1 MRAADLAEQIPT
13 VGRGTSAAEAVRI
26 LAEYRLPGLVVAND
40 AGVPIAV
47 VPGSQLLG
55 VVLPR
60 YVVEDPKLAH
70 VFGEDDADRL
80 CANLAQTTVGELLDA
95 QQIVAAKLPSVLP
108 DDTLIEIAAVMVAAH
123 TPLIIVRDREKN
135 YSGAVLLSRML
146 AAVASA
152 AGEDSELMRKRLHR
166 DLIPNAAAEGDLIPN
181 AAAEGDRQPNAGAD
195 SDPRS

>member
-1 MRAADLAEQIPT
+1 MT
-13 VGRGTSAAEAVRI
+13 
-26 LAEYRLPGLVVAND
+26 
-40 AGVPIAV
+40 
-47 VPGSQLLG
+47 
-55 VVLPR
+55 
-60 YVVEDPKLAH
+60 VEDPVEVGRVMAGGGASPCSE
-70 VFGEDDADRL
+70 VRGGRL
-80 CANLAQTTVGELLDA
+80 VE
-95 QQIVAAKLPSVLP
+95 AKLPSVLP